1 MHELIRS
8 EALDSLL
15 ISSPALCP
23 FGLDIR
29 M

>member
-1 MHELIRS
+1 MHELIRD
-8 EALDSLL
+8 EALSSLL

-23 FGLDIR
+23 FSLDIR